1 MVIELPRRSLT
12 PGRHA
17 VAAVFTLTDVVEI
30 GAKGE
35 LVISEA
41 G

>member
-1 MVIELPRRSLT
+1 MVIELPDLSLT

-17 VAAVFTLTDVVEI
+17 VAAAITLTDVVEI
-30 GAKGE
+30 GAEGE